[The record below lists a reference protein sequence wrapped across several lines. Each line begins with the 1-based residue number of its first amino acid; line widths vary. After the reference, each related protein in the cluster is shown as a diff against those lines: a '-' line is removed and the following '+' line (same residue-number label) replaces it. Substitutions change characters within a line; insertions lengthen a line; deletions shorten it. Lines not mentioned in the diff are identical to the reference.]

1 MNRMMMMGM
10 MMIIMLVSIIFA
22 YQGVN
27 MQGKIAGEEQK
38 FHDLQ
43 ANYWII
49 DKETRDAAEVGSDL
63 NKQLVDIKNYPST
76 LLELKLVGVGKILT
90 GIYVLL
96 FGILIA
102 LIMMPI
108 RLGKI
113 MGGMQE
119 RMAEKMAMKGK

>member
-1 MNRMMMMGM
+1 MNPKMMMLM
-10 MMIIMLVSIIFA
+10 MMLIMIVSLVYAF
-22 YQGVN
+22 QGVM
-27 MQGKIAGEEQK
+27 MQGKVAGEEKK

-43 ANYWII
+43 ASYWNI
-49 DKETRDAAEVGSDL
+49 DKETRDAAKVGSDL

-76 LLELKLVGVGKILT
+76 LMELKLVGVGKILT

-108 RLGKI
+108 RLGKMI
-113 MGGMQE
+113 MMN
-119 RMAEKMAMKGK
+119 MNKGK